1 MPVPS
6 NVGDLSPNPAGNS
19 PTGNETVG
27 PNLDDYLRTGF
38 AFTRQLAVN
47 FAGASAPVTP
57 VPYMQWADSANQL
70 IKRRDPSNTVWITE
84 AEMFT
89 RAYPTTG
96 GIINGQVSVYKDN
109 QSGFANAA
117 IIAGTASSTVG
128 DAVISLAV
136 SGADA
141 AQILLS
147 RADTTAVKILDASG
161 LPKNLE
167 VKAATA
173 ANHAVIKS
181 QMDAE
186 LATKQPAGSY
196 VTSTNTTPISVT
208 WDGSQFQAA
217 GGGAYR
223 GALWH
228 SGNFDP
234 STKATKGA
242 LVQHDGAI
250 VEAGPTYFIQLVDPS
265 QVDFPNPFVMIG
277 MRRVNNSAIVY
288 LRGISLKM
296 I

>member
-1 MPVPS
+1 MQANSQLPTTPPLP
-6 NVGDLSPNPAGNS
+6 GTTAIPAINNALQAIATDFS
-19 PTGNETVG
+19 G
-27 PNLDDYLRTGF
+27 PNDPAAWAWAYSR
-38 AFTRQLAVN
+38 
-47 FAGASAPVTP
+47 
-57 VPYMQWADSANQL
+57 WADTVNQVM
-70 IKRRDPSNTVWITE
+70 KRRNDTNTGWVIE
-84 AEMFT
+84 SELFK

-96 GIINGQVSVYKDN
+96 GLINGQVSVYKDN
-109 QSGFANAA
+109 QSGFSNAA
-117 IIAGTASSTVG
+117 IIASTASTTVG

-147 RADTTAVKILDASG
+147 RADPTALKILDATG
-161 LPKNLE
+161 MPKSLE

-173 ANHAVIKS
+173 ANHAVTKA
-181 QMDAE
+181 QLDAG
-186 LATKQPAGSY
+186 LGTKQPTGTY
-196 VTSTNTTPISVT
+196 VTSTNATPISVT

-217 GGGAYR
+217 GGGLYR

-250 VEAGPTYFIQLVDPS
+250 VEAGPTYFIQLVAPS

-277 MRRVNNSAIVY
+277 MRRVNDSAIVY

>member
-1 MPVPS
+1 MQDNSQISTTPPLPG
-6 NVGDLSPNPAGNS
+6 NVAIPAINRALQTIATDFS
-19 PTGNETVG
+19 G
-27 PNLDDYLRTGF
+27 PNDP
-38 AFTRQLAVN
+38 AALAW
-47 FAGASAPVTP
+47 
-57 VPYMQWADSANQL
+57 PYCCWADTANQVL
-70 IKRRDPSNTVWITE
+70 KRRNDSNTAWVIE
-84 AEMFT
+84 SELFK

-96 GIINGQVSVYKDN
+96 GLINGQVSVYKDN
-109 QSGFANAA
+109 QSGFSNAA
-117 IIAGTASSTVG
+117 IIASTASTTVG

-147 RADTTAVKILDASG
+147 RADPTAVKILDASG

-167 VKAATA
+167 AKAATA
-173 ANHAVIKS
+173 AAHVVTKA
-181 QMDAE
+181 QLDAG
-186 LATKQPAGSY
+186 LNGKQATGNY
-196 VTSTNTTPISVT
+196 VSAANATPVTVT
-208 WDGSQFQAA
+208 WDGSFFQAA
-217 GGGAYR
+217 AGGAYQ

-250 VEAGPTYFIQLVDPS
+250 VEAGPTYFIQLVEPS

-288 LRGISLKM
+288 LRGVTLKM

>member
-6 NVGDLSPNPAGNS
+6 NVGDLSPNPAANS

-70 IKRRDPSNTVWITE
+70 IKRRDPSNTAWITE

-147 RADTTAVKILDASG
+147 RADTTAVMVLDAVG
-161 LPKNLE
+161 NPKNLIA
-167 VKAATA
+167 KAATA
-173 ANHAVIKS
+173 PAHVVTKAQLDAGLNGKQATGNYVSAAN
-181 QMDAE
+181 
-186 LATKQPAGSY
+186 ATP
-196 VTSTNTTPISVT
+196 VTVT
-208 WDGSQFQAA
+208 WDGSFFQAA
-217 GGGAYR
+217 ADGVYR

-250 VEAGPTYFIQLVDPS
+250 VEAGPTYFIQLVEPS

-288 LRGISLKM
+288 LRGVTLKM